1 MCRTQVPVTAPTPA
15 CRYSCVRD
23 PQIILCP
30 HVFLAAAAACRRALL
45 RLVTVFI
52 ASVPLHPLCVQ
63 VGSVRRTFLFHI
75 RGSTLTFSAG
85 TPGGAMTR
93 QAGSWVLPEQ
103 FYLLLATQRLGYEF
117 RMSLLQA

>member
-1 MCRTQVPVTAPTPA
+1 MFITP
-15 CRYSCVRD
+15 
-23 PQIILCP
+23 
-30 HVFLAAAAACRRALL
+30 
-45 RLVTVFI
+45 
-52 ASVPLHPLCVQ
+52 VPLHPLCVQ

-85 TPGGAMTR
+85 TPGASGAMTR
-93 QAGSWVLPEQ
+93 QAESWVLPEQ